1 MVIKVGIN
9 GFGRIGRNI
18 LRAWIQNP
26 KDIEIVAVNDLP
38 MPVSTLAHLLKYDTV
53 MGTLNKDITVCDEE
67 EKKMLIIDGKEVMV
81 FDKSNPEEIPW
92 SAENVDIVIESTG
105 IFTKR
110 DGAAKHITAGA
121 KKVIISAPSDDAD
134 ATLVLGVND
143 DTYDPQKHDVI
154 SNASCTTNC
163 LAPIAKVLLDNYGI
177 KHGMMTTVHSYT
189 GDQRIHDLAHKDL
202 RRARAGAENII
213 PTTTGAA
220 KALGKVIPALDG
232 KMDGMALRVPT
243 PNVSLVDLVC
253 EIEKPTTK
261 EDINAKM
268 KEAAAGSMKGILDVS
283 DEPLV
288 SKDYNGN
295 PYSSIVDSMST
306 NVVNG
311 TLVKIISWY
320 DNEWGYSNRVLDLI
334 GLIAEKSM

>member
-1 MVIKVGIN
+1 MTTKVGIN

-18 LRAWIQNP
+18 LRSWLQNP

-53 MGTLNKDITVCDEE
+53 MGTLDKNITVCEE
-67 EKKMLIIDGKEVMV
+67 EGNKMLIIDGKEVKV

-92 SAENVDIVIESTG
+92 GAENVDVVVESTG
-105 IFTKR
+105 IFRAR
-110 DGAAKHITAGA
+110 DDAAKHITAGA
-121 KKVIISAPSDDAD
+121 KKVIVSAPSDDVD

-143 DTYDPQKHDVI
+143 DTYDSEKHDVI

-177 KHGMMTTVHSYT
+177 KHGLMTTVHSYT
-189 GDQRIHDLAHKDL
+189 SDQKIHDLAHKDL

-220 KALGKVIPALDG
+220 KALGKVVPALDG

-253 EIEKPTTK
+253 ELENDTTV
-261 EDINAKM
+261 EDVNQKL
-268 KEAAAGSMKGILDVS
+268 KEAAEGSMKGVLDIS

-306 NVVNG
+306 NVIDG
-311 TLVKIISWY
+311 KLVKIISWY

-334 GLIAEKSM
+334 NLLAEKGM